1 MSAPRR
7 LAMLDDRRVAL
18 ETCGYCPKLSRGA
31 CPVSEAEGS
40 EALTPWG
47 KMTFTW
53 YTARGDVPPDR
64 ELAALPWGCTG
75 CFACRERCEHKNPV
89 AETLVAARA
98 EYRQRGLVPAGTA
111 GLEGRLETRRQ
122 RATARAKALGAP
134 DAGTALVVGCG
145 YLARRGGEP
154 EDAVRVARALLG
166 PVSLLTGC
174 CGVATREAGL
184 PERADAERRALLEE
198 SRGRRLV
205 VLDAGCAHALRDHGA
220 RTLVEV
226 AAERLDRFGP
236 SLSGHGPMRW
246 HDPCRLSR
254 GLGLEREPRAVL
266 ERALGAPPLEFE
278 RRGRYGACAGSGGL
292 LPFTMPRTAR
302 AIARDRLAEHERL
315 GGGTIVTGCASS
327 LSWLRAQRAPV
338 LDLVT
343 VMARS
348 LSGG

>member
-1 MSAPRR
+1 MSGPRR

-18 ETCGYCPKLSRGA
+18 ETCGYCPKLSRAA

-53 YTARGDVPPDR
+53 YVARGDVPADL
-64 ELAALPWGCTG
+64 ELAALPWACTG
-75 CFACRERCEHKNPV
+75 CFGCRERCEHKNPV

-98 EYRQRGLVPAGTA
+98 AYRQEDLVPSGA
-111 GLEGRLETRRQ
+111 ERLERLLAARRTR
-122 RATARAKALGAP
+122 AASRAKALAGP
-134 DAGTALVVGCG
+134 DAGTALVIGCG
-145 YLARRGGEP
+145 YLTGRGSEAA
-154 EDAVRVARALLG
+154 DAVRVARALLG
-166 PVSLLTGC
+166 PVSVLSGC
-174 CGVATREAGL
+174 CGVATREAGF
-184 PERADAERRALLEE
+184 PERADAERDTLLTEA
-198 SRGRRLV
+198 RGRRVV
-205 VLDAGCAHALRDHGA
+205 VLDAGCALALRDHGA
-220 RTLVEV
+220 RTLIEV
-226 AAERLDRFGP
+226 AAERLAHFRPLVGRGPTRF
-236 SLSGHGPMRW
+236 

-254 GLGLEREPRAVL
+254 GLGLTREPRAVL

-278 RRGRYGACAGSGGL
+278 RSGPYGACAGSGAL
-292 LPFTMPRTAR
+292 LPFTMPKTAR

-327 LSWLRAQRAPV
+327 LGWLRAQRARV
-338 LDLVT
+338 EDLVS

>member
-1 MSAPRR
+1 MSGRRR

-18 ETCGYCPKLSRGA
+18 ETCGYCPKLSRAA

-53 YTARGDVPPDR
+53 YVARGDLPPDR
-64 ELAALPWGCTG
+64 ELSALPWGCTG
-75 CFACRERCEHKNPV
+75 CFGCRERCEHKNPV

-98 EYRQRGLVPAGTA
+98 AYRELGLFPAGA
-111 GLEGRLETRRQ
+111 EGLERLLAARRTR
-122 RATARAKALGAP
+122 AAARASTLGAP

-145 YLARRGGEP
+145 YLTGRGGEAA
-154 EDAVRVARALLG
+154 DAVRVARALLG
-166 PVSLLTGC
+166 PISVLSGC
-174 CGVATREAGL
+174 CGVATREAGF

-198 SRGRRLV
+198 TRGRRLV
-205 VLDAGCAHALRDHGA
+205 VLDAGCALALQNHGA
-220 RTLVEV
+220 QTLVEV
-226 AAERLDRFGP
+226 AAERLDHFRPLAARGP
-236 SLSGHGPMRW
+236 TRW

-254 GLGLEREPRAVL
+254 GLGLVREPRAVL
-266 ERALGAPPLEFE
+266 ERALGSPPLEFD
-278 RRGRYGACAGSGGL
+278 RRGPYGACAGSGAL

-302 AIARDRLAEHERL
+302 AIARDRMAEHERL

-327 LSWLRAQRAPV
+327 LGWLRAQRAPV
-338 LDLVT
+338 EDLVT

-348 LSGG
+348 LPGG